1 MSSVSGEVNPKSLY
15 GIEHDTRIGLERRAT
30 DLLELYGLSEREAMV
45 FVHIL
50 RNGSSSAGEIART
63 LKLGRVEAY
72 KLVKKLTESNLIHA
86 SAGKPVTYSVQS
98 LESFT
103 SAMAEVQKQKLKGME
118 LARGELIYLTR
129 NLPRNDSKASNQRFR
144 MIQGREQIYNHLAR
158 MVMASTRSV
167 DLIFTRNDLVL
178 SNIVG
183 ITDSLNQVADRG
195 SRVRVIS
202 HVDESTMEAVEGLSG
217 RCQLRHSNV
226 TSIGRLEI
234 ADASQTLTSIVL
246 DGSQGMKNEK
256 DVAIWS
262 DSRDYASLMSSLFE
276 TAFNASSPVDGRIRV
291 ARRAKE
297 TAA

>member
-1 MSSVSGEVNPKSLY
+1 MSSLSEDVNPKSIY
-15 GIEHDTRIGLERRAT
+15 GIERDTRAGLERRAT

-63 LKLGRVEAY
+63 LRLGRVEAY

-98 LESFT
+98 LESFIGSMT
-103 SAMAEVQKQKLKGME
+103 DIQMQTLKGME
-118 LARGELIYLTR
+118 VARGELIYLTR
-129 NLPRNDSKASNQRFR
+129 NLHRTDSRASNQRFK

-158 MVMASTRSV
+158 MVRASTRSV

-183 ITDSLNQVADRG
+183 LTDGLNQVAERG
-195 SRVRVIS
+195 SRVRIIS
-202 HVDESTMEAVEGLSG
+202 QVDESTMEAAEGLSG
-217 RCQLRHSNV
+217 RCQLRHSSV
-226 TSIGRLEI
+226 TSVGRLGV
-234 ADASQTLTSIVL
+234 ADSSQTLTSLVL
-246 DGSQGMKNEK
+246 DSSQGMKNDK

-262 DSRDYASLMSSLFE
+262 DSRDYATLMSSLFE
-276 TAFNASSPVDGRIRV
+276 TAYNASSPAEGRIRV

-297 TAA
+297 ASG